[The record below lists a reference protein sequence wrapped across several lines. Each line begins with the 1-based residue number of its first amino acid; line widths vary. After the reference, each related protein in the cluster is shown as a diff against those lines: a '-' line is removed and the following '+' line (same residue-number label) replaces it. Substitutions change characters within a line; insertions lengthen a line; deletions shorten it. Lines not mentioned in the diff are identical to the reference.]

1 MKGKKI
7 LKITG
12 ISVLILL
19 LILLVMPFLFKGKIE
34 NMLKKAINEQVN
46 AKFDFSEVDLSLI
59 RSFPKASL
67 RISDLS
73 LINNAPFEGDTLVA
87 AKEIYLTLSIAQ
99 LFKSEGMAIDAFKID
114 HAYINIKIDS
124 LKRANYDIAKKSTA
138 SASDKTESTKTSS
151 FNLDLSEYE
160 ITNSRINYLDDS
172 AKMYLRLDDFQHSGS
187 GNLSAANS
195 LLKTKTQSLIS
206 FEFGGTNYFNNAKV
220 TLDAD
225 LGIDM
230 ESQKYTFK
238 DNKALINQLPLV
250 FDGFV
255 QLTDEGQNIDL
266 SFKTPSSSF
275 KNFLAIIPEE
285 YAKNI
290 ENVETQGDFVVQG
303 IIKGVSDDTHIPQL
317 DIRIASE
324 KAAFK
329 YPDLP
334 KKVEDIYI
342 KMDIKNETGL
352 VEDTYIKLDTLCF
365 RIDQDV
371 FRANARF
378 SNLAEN
384 MAVKTH
390 IDGKIDL
397 SKVSQ
402 AYPITMETPLQ
413 GIVKANLKAT
423 FDKNAIEKNEY
434 QRIESNG
441 DFSISDFVYQSD
453 AFPNPI
459 KISQAN
465 IVFNPG
471 RIQLTQFDA
480 TSGKSDIKASGNLDN
495 FFGFLFADTE
505 LKGTFDLSSKS
516 FAVSDFMTEEAAT
529 STETKKSADKNS
541 EDGKTA
547 EEGFKIPKQINAVV
561 NVNANQVLYD
571 NLVLKNVKGKAIIK
585 DQKITFDNVT
595 SDIFGGKLGLVGDVS
610 TQNETPDFNMKLN
623 VQEFDIPQAFKGLEL
638 FQSLTPLAAALTGRL
653 NSSIDLSGKL
663 DKDFAPD
670 LNSLTGN
677 LLASLL
683 NAKMSPEKTA
693 LMSSLSSSLNFLDF
707 SKLNLNDLKAHLDFK
722 DGMVTVKP
730 FQIKYQDIA
739 IDVSGT
745 HGFDKKMNYKA
756 TFNVPAK
763 YFGSQASGLLANLSG
778 GDAKNM
784 TVPVTATIGGS
795 FDNPSVNTDMQ
806 SAIANLTNQLVNNQK
821 QKLVNQGTDAL
832 SNLLGGSKQAN
843 DSIKKDSTATKKPA
857 EEAAKSILNNLFGGK
872 KKKKDTVN

>member
-1 MKGKKI
+1 MKRKKI

-12 ISVLILL
+12 ISVLIV
-19 LILLVMPFLFKGKIE
+19 LLVLVLTPFLFKGKIE
-34 NMLKKAINEQVN
+34 SMLKKAINEQVN

-67 RISDLS
+67 LISDLS
-73 LINNAPFEGDTLVA
+73 LINNAPFEGDTLVT
-87 AKEIYLTLSIAQ
+87 AKEIYLTLSISQ
-99 LFKSEGMAIDAFKID
+99 LFKSEGIAIDAFKID
-114 HAYINIKIDS
+114 HAFINIKIDS
-124 LKRANYDIAKKSTA
+124 LERANYDIAKESKVSTSQEKKPEQA
-138 SASDKTESTKTSS
+138 SS
-151 FNLDLSEYE
+151 FSLDLSEYE
-160 ITNSRINYLDDS
+160 ITNTRINYLDDS

-195 LLKTKTQSLIS
+195 LLETNTQSLIS

-220 TLDAD
+220 TLEAD
-225 LGIDM
+225 LGIDL
-230 ESQKYTFK
+230 ENQKYTFK
-238 DNKALINQLPLV
+238 ENKALINQLPLV

-255 QLTDEGQNIDL
+255 QLTDKGQNIDL

-303 IIKGVSDDTHIPQL
+303 TVKGVSDDTHIPHL
-317 DIRIASE
+317 DIRIVSE
-324 KAAFK
+324 KASFK

-342 KMDIKNETGL
+342 KMDIKNKTGL
-352 VEDTYIKLDTLCF
+352 VEDTYIRLDTLCF

-378 SNLAEN
+378 SNLVEN

-402 AYPITMETPLQ
+402 AYPISLETPLQ
-413 GIVKANLKAT
+413 GIVKANLKAS
-423 FDKNAIEKNEY
+423 FDKNAIEQNEY

-471 RIQLTQFDA
+471 RIRLTQFDA

-495 FFGFLFADTE
+495 FLGFLFADTE
-505 LKGTFDLSSKS
+505 LKGNFDLSSNS
-516 FAVSDFMTEEAAT
+516 FAVSDFMTEEAQA
-529 STETKKSADKNS
+529 SDETKQTGEKNG
-541 EDGKTA
+541 EGKTA

-561 NVNANQVLYD
+561 NVSANQVLYD
-571 NLVLKNVKGKAIIK
+571 NLTLKNVKGKAIIK
-585 DQKITFDNVT
+585 DQKITFDKVT

-610 TQNETPDFNMKLN
+610 TKNETPDFNMKLN
-623 VQEFDIPQAFKGLEL
+623 VQEFDIPQAFNGLEL

-730 FQIKYQDIA
+730 FQLKYQDIA

-745 HGFDKKMNYKA
+745 HGFDKNMNYKA

-763 YFGSQASGLLANLSG
+763 YLGSQASGLLANLSG
-778 GDAKNM
+778 SDAKNM
-784 TVPVTATIGGS
+784 TVPVTASIGGS
-795 FDNPSVNTDMQ
+795 FDNPKVNTDMQ
-806 SAIANLTNQLVNNQK
+806 SAISNLTAQLVNNQK
-821 QKLVNQGTDAL
+821 QKLVNQGTGAL
-832 SNLLGGSKQAN
+832 GNLLGGNKQTN
-843 DSIKKDSTATKKPA
+843 DSIKKDSTTTKKPA
-857 EEAAKSILNNLFGGK
+857 EEAAKSLLNNLLGGK

>member
-1 MKGKKI
+1 MKRKKI

-12 ISVLILL
+12 ISLLILL
-19 LILLVMPFLFKGKIE
+19 LILMVTPFLFKGKIE
-34 NMLKKAINEQVN
+34 SMLKKAINEQVN
-46 AKFDFSEVDLSLI
+46 AKFDFSEVDLSLL

-67 RISDLS
+67 LISDLS
-73 LINNAPFEGDTLVA
+73 LINNAPFEGDTLLIA
-87 AKEIYLTLSIAQ
+87 QKIYLTFSLSQ
-99 LFKSEGMAIDAFKID
+99 LFKSDGMAIDAFQVD
-114 HAYINIKIDS
+114 HAFINIKIDS
-124 LKRANYDIAKKSTA
+124 LERANYDIEKQSTA
-138 SASDKTESTKTSS
+138 SSSKEAKPKKASS
-151 FNLDLSEYE
+151 FRLDLSEYE
-160 ITNSRINYLDDS
+160 ISHSRLNYLDES
-172 AKMYLRLDDFQHSGS
+172 AKMHLRLDDFQHSGS
-187 GNLSAANS
+187 GNLSAVNS
-195 LLKTKTQSLIS
+195 LLKTKTQSLVS
-206 FEFGGTNYFNNAKV
+206 FEFGEINYFNQAKV
-220 TLDAD
+220 SLDAD
-225 LGIDM
+225 LGIDL
-230 ESQKYTFK
+230 ENQKYTFQE
-238 DNKALINQLPLV
+238 NKTLINQLPLV
-250 FDGFV
+250 FEGFV
-255 QLTDEGQNIDL
+255 QLVDEGQNIDL

-303 IIKGVSDDTHIPQL
+303 TVKGISDDTHIPHL
-317 DIRIASE
+317 DIRIASD
-324 KAAFK
+324 KASFK
-329 YPDLP
+329 YPELP

-371 FRANARF
+371 FRANARL

-402 AYPITMETPLQ
+402 AYPITMQTPLQ
-413 GIVKANLKAT
+413 GIVAANLKAS
-423 FDKNAIEKNEY
+423 FDKNAIEHNEY

-441 DFSISDFVYQSD
+441 NLSLSDFVYQSD

-459 KISQAN
+459 KISQAK

-471 RIQLTQFDA
+471 RIRLTQFDA

-495 FFGFLFADTE
+495 LFGFLFADTE
-505 LKGTFDLSSKS
+505 LKGDFDLSSNS
-516 FAVSDFMTEEAAT
+516 FAVSDFMDEEVTAENKQTEE
-529 STETKKSADKNS
+529 KSS
-541 EDGKTA
+541 EENKTT
-547 EEGFKIPKQINAVV
+547 EEGFKIPKLINAVV
-561 NVNANQVLYD
+561 NVSANQVLYD
-571 NLVLKNVKGKAIIK
+571 NLTLKNVRGKAIIK
-585 DQKITFDNVT
+585 DQKITFDNVA
-595 SDIFGGKLGLVGDVS
+595 SDIFGGKLGLAGDVS

-623 VQEFDIPQAFKGLEL
+623 VQEFDIPQAFKGLDL

-707 SKLNLNDLKAHLDFK
+707 SKLNLNDLKVHLDFK

-739 IDVSGT
+739 INVSGT

-763 YFGSQASGLLANLSG
+763 YFGSQASDLLANLSG
-778 GDAKNM
+778 SDAKNL
-784 TVPVTATIGGS
+784 TVPVTALIGGT

-806 SAIANLTNQLVNNQK
+806 SAISNLATQIANNQK
-821 QKLVNQGTDAL
+821 QKLINQGTGAL
-832 SNLLGGSKQAN
+832 GNLLGGNKSVN
-843 DSIKKDSTATKKPA
+843 DSIKKDSTTTKKPV
-857 EEAAKSILNNLFGGK
+857 EEAAKSLINNIFGNR

>member
-1 MKGKKI
+1 MKRKKI

-12 ISVLILL
+12 ISFLVLLLVLIVTPL
-19 LILLVMPFLFKGKIE
+19 LFKGKIE
-34 NMLKKAINEQVN
+34 DMLKKAINGQVN

-67 RISDLS
+67 RISGLS
-73 LINNAPFEGDTLVA
+73 LINNAPFEGDTLVT
-87 AKEIYLTLSIAQ
+87 AKELYLTLSIAQ
-99 LFKSEGMAIDAFKID
+99 LFKSDDMAIDAFKID
-114 HAYINIKIDS
+114 QAYINIKIDS
-124 LKRANYDIAKKSTA
+124 LERANYDIAKEPTASTA
-138 SASDKTESTKTSS
+138 KEGTSGSAS
-151 FNLDLSEYE
+151 FNLELSEYE

-172 AKMYLRLDDFQHSGS
+172 AKMYLRLDNFQHAGS
-187 GNLSAANS
+187 GNLSAAKS
-195 LLKTKTQSLIS
+195 LLKTKTQSLVS
-206 FEFGGTNYFNNAKV
+206 FDFGGTNYFNNAKV
-220 TLDAD
+220 SLDAD
-225 LGIDM
+225 LGIDLKN
-230 ESQKYTFK
+230 QKYTIQE
-238 DNKALINQLPLV
+238 NKTLINQLPLV
-250 FDGFV
+250 FEGFV

-266 SFKTPSSSF
+266 RFKTPSSSF
-275 KNFLAIIPEE
+275 KNFLAIVPEE

-303 IIKGVSDDTHIPQL
+303 TIKGVSDDTHIPQL
-317 DIRIASE
+317 DIRVASE
-324 KAAFK
+324 KASFK

-365 RIDQDV
+365 RIDSDV

-384 MAVKTH
+384 LAVKTH

-402 AYPITMETPLQ
+402 AYPITLETSLQ
-413 GIVKANLKAT
+413 GVVTANLKAS
-423 FDKNAIEKNEY
+423 FDKEAIEKDEY
-434 QRIESNG
+434 QRIDSNG
-441 DFSISDFVYQSD
+441 EFSISDFVYQSD

-459 KISQAN
+459 KISRAN
-465 IVFNPG
+465 ILFNPG

-495 FFGFLFADTE
+495 FLGFLFADTE
-505 LKGTFDLSSKS
+505 LKGNFALSSKS
-516 FAVSDFMTEEAAT
+516 FAVSDFMTEEVA
-529 STETKKSADKNS
+529 ETKKTDEKSSGD
-541 EDGKTA
+541 EKTA

-561 NVNANQVLYD
+561 NVSADQVLYD
-571 NLVLKNVKGKAIIK
+571 NLVLKNVKGKATIK
-585 DQKITFDNVT
+585 DQKITFDNVV
-595 SDIFGGKLGLVGDVS
+595 SDIFGGKLGLEGNVS
-610 TQNETPDFNMKLN
+610 TQNETPGFSMKLN

-638 FQSLTPLAAALTGRL
+638 FQNLTPLAAALTGKL

-670 LNSLTGN
+670 LNSLSGN

-683 NAKMSPEKTA
+683 GAKMSPEKTA

-730 FQIKYQDIA
+730 FQLKYQDIA

-745 HGFDKKMNYKA
+745 HGFDKKMDYKA

-763 YFGSQASGLLANLSG
+763 YFGSQASSLLANLG
-778 GDAKNM
+778 GSDAKNM
-784 TVPVTATIGGS
+784 TVPVTALIGGS
-795 FDNPSVNTDMQ
+795 FDNPKVNTDMQ
-806 SAIANLTNQLVNNQK
+806 SAITNLTNQLVNSQK
-821 QKLVNQGTDAL
+821 QKLANQGTGAL
-832 SNLLGGSKQAN
+832 SNLLGGGKQAN
-843 DSIKKDSTATKKPA
+843 DSIKKDSTTAKKPA
-857 EEAAKSILNNLFGGK
+857 EEAAKKLINNLFGGK

>member
-1 MKGKKI
+1 MKTKKI

-12 ISVLILL
+12 ISLLVLL
-19 LILLVMPFLFKGKIE
+19 LILMVTPFLFKGKIE
-34 NMLKKAINEQVN
+34 SMLKKTVNEEIN
-46 AKFDFSEVDLSLI
+46 AKFDFKEVDLSLI

-73 LINNAPFEGDTLVA
+73 LINQAPFEGDTLVT
-87 AKEIYLTLSIAQ
+87 AKELYLTLSIAQ

-114 HAYINIKIDS
+114 QAYINIKIDS
-124 LKRANYDIAKKSTA
+124 LERTNYDIAKESTA
-138 SASDKTESTKTSS
+138 STAGKTSTDS
-151 FNLDLSEYE
+151 AAFNFELSEYE

-172 AKMYLRLDDFQHSGS
+172 TKMYLRLDDFQHSGS
-187 GNLSAANS
+187 GNLSVAKS
-195 LLKTKTQSLIS
+195 LLKTKTQSLVS
-206 FEFGGTNYFNNAKV
+206 FEFGGINYFNLAKV
-220 TLDAD
+220 SLDAD
-225 LGIDM
+225 LGIDL
-230 ESQKYTFK
+230 ENQKYTFQE
-238 DNKALINQLPLV
+238 NKTLINQLPLV
-250 FDGFV
+250 FEGFV

-303 IIKGVSDDTHIPQL
+303 TIKGISDDTHIPHL

-324 KAAFK
+324 KASFK

-334 KKVEDIYI
+334 KKVEDIFI
-342 KMDIKNETGL
+342 KMNVNNETGL

-371 FRANARF
+371 FRANARL
-378 SNLAEN
+378 SNLSEN
-384 MAVKTH
+384 LTVKTH

-397 SKVSQ
+397 SNVSQ
-402 AYPITMETPLQ
+402 AYPITLETPLQ
-413 GIVKANLKAT
+413 GIVTANLKAT
-423 FDKNAIEKNEY
+423 FDKDAIEKDEY
-434 QRIESNG
+434 QRIDSNG
-441 DFSISDFVYQSD
+441 EFSISDFVYQSD

-471 RIQLTQFDA
+471 RMLLTQFDA

-495 FFGFLFADTE
+495 FLGFLFADTE
-505 LKGTFDLSSKS
+505 LKGNFDLSSES
-516 FAVSDFMTEEAAT
+516 FAVSDFMTEET
-529 STETKKSADKNS
+529 KTDTETTKSNEKNTEEEPTS
-541 EDGKTA
+541 
-547 EEGFKIPKQINAVV
+547 EEGFKIPKNLNAVF
-561 NVNANQVLYD
+561 NVSANEVLYD
-571 NLVLKNVKGKAIIK
+571 NLNLKNVKGKAIIK
-585 DQKITFDNVT
+585 DQKITFDNMT
-595 SDIFGGKLGLVGDVS
+595 SDIFGGKLGLIGNVS
-610 TQNETPDFNMKLN
+610 TQNETPDFDMKLN

-739 IDVSGT
+739 IDVSGS

-763 YFGSQASGLLANLSG
+763 YFGSQASGMLANLSG
-778 GDAKNM
+778 SDVKNL
-784 TVPVTATIGGS
+784 TVPVTALIGGS

-806 SAIANLTNQLVNNQK
+806 SAISNLTAQLVNNQK
-821 QKLVNQGTDAL
+821 QKLLNQGTGAL
-832 SNLLGGSKQAN
+832 GNLLGGNKTAN
-843 DSIKKDSTATKKPA
+843 DSIKKDSTATKKPV
-857 EEAAKSILNNLFGGK
+857 EEAAKSLINNIFGNR

>member
-1 MKGKKI
+1 MKTKKI

-12 ISVLILL
+12 ISLLVLL
-19 LILLVMPFLFKGKIE
+19 LILMVTPFLFKGKIE
-34 NMLKKAINEQVN
+34 SMLKKTVNEQIN
-46 AKFDFSEVDLSLI
+46 AKFDFKEVDLSLI

-73 LINNAPFEGDTLVA
+73 LINQAPFEGDTLLT
-87 AKEIYLTLSIAQ
+87 AKELYLTLSIAQ

-114 HAYINIKIDS
+114 QAYINIKIDS
-124 LKRANYDIAKKSTA
+124 LERANYDIAKESTA
-138 SASDKTESTKTSS
+138 STAKETTTDSAA
-151 FNLDLSEYE
+151 FNFELSEYE

-172 AKMYLRLDDFQHSGS
+172 TKMYLRLDDFQHSGS
-187 GNLSAANS
+187 GNLSAAES
-195 LLKTKTQSLIS
+195 LLKTKTQSLVS
-206 FEFGGTNYFNNAKV
+206 FEFGGINYFNLAKV
-220 TLDAD
+220 SLDAD
-225 LGIDM
+225 LGIDL
-230 ESQKYTFK
+230 ENQKYTFQE
-238 DNKALINQLPLV
+238 NKTLINQLPLV
-250 FDGFV
+250 FEGFV

-266 SFKTPSSSF
+266 SFKTQSSSF

-290 ENVETQGDFVVQG
+290 ENVETQGDFIVQG
-303 IIKGVSDDTHIPQL
+303 TIKGISDDTHIPHL

-324 KAAFK
+324 KASFK

-334 KKVEDIYI
+334 KKVEDIFI
-342 KMDIKNETGL
+342 KMNINNETGL

-371 FRANARF
+371 FRANARL
-378 SNLAEN
+378 SNLSEN
-384 MAVKTH
+384 LTVKTH

-397 SKVSQ
+397 SNVSQ
-402 AYPITMETPLQ
+402 AYPITLKTPLQ
-413 GIVKANLKAT
+413 GIVTANLKAT
-423 FDKNAIEKNEY
+423 FDKDAIEKDEY

-441 DFSISDFVYQSD
+441 DFSISDFIYKSD

-459 KISQAN
+459 KISRAN
-465 IVFNPG
+465 ILFNPG
-471 RIQLTQFDA
+471 RIRLTQFDA

-495 FFGFLFADTE
+495 LFGFLFADTE
-505 LKGTFDLSSKS
+505 LKGNFDLSSKS
-516 FAVSDFMTEEAAT
+516 FAVSDFMETDET
-529 STETKKSADKNS
+529 TETKKSGDKKS
-541 EDGKTA
+541 EEELA
-547 EEGFKIPKQINAVV
+547 SEEGFKIPKHLNAVV
-561 NVNANQVLYD
+561 NVSANQVLYD

-585 DQKITFDNVT
+585 DQKITFDNMT
-595 SDIFGGKLGLVGDVS
+595 SDIFGGKLGLVGNIS
-610 TQNETPDFNMKLN
+610 TQNETPDFDMKLQ
-623 VQEFDIPQAFKGLEL
+623 VQEFDIPQAFNGLDL

-670 LNSLTGN
+670 LNSISGN
-677 LLASLL
+677 LLASFL

-693 LMSSLSSSLNFLDF
+693 LLSSLSSSLNFLDF

-763 YFGSQASGLLANLSG
+763 YFGSQASGMLANLSG
-778 GDAKNM
+778 SDVKNL
-784 TVPVTATIGGS
+784 TVPVTALIGGS
-795 FDNPSVNTDMQ
+795 FDNPTINTDMQ
-806 SAIANLTNQLVNNQK
+806 SAISNLTAQLVNNQK
-821 QKLVNQGTDAL
+821 QKLLNQGTGAL
-832 SNLLGGSKQAN
+832 GNLLGGNKTAN
-843 DSIKKDSTATKKPA
+843 DSIKKDSIATKKPV
-857 EEAAKSILNNLFGGK
+857 EEAAKSLINNIFGNR

>member
-1 MKGKKI
+1 MKRKKI

-12 ISVLILL
+12 ISFLVLLLVLIVTPL
-19 LILLVMPFLFKGKIE
+19 LFKGKIE
-34 NMLKKAINEQVN
+34 DMLKKAINGQVN

-67 RISDLS
+67 RISGLS
-73 LINNAPFEGDTLVA
+73 LINNAPFEGDTLVT
-87 AKEIYLTLSIAQ
+87 AKELYLTLSIAQ
-99 LFKSEGMAIDAFKID
+99 LFKSDDMAIDAFKID
-114 HAYINIKIDS
+114 QAYINIKIDS
-124 LKRANYDIAKKSTA
+124 LERANYDIAKEPTSSTA
-138 SASDKTESTKTSS
+138 KEGTSGSAS
-151 FNLDLSEYE
+151 FNLELSEYE

-172 AKMYLRLDDFQHSGS
+172 AKMYLRLDNFQHAGS
-187 GNLSAANS
+187 GNLSAAKS
-195 LLKTKTQSLIS
+195 LLKTKTQSLVS
-206 FEFGGTNYFNNAKV
+206 FDFGGTNYFNNAKV
-220 TLDAD
+220 SLDAD
-225 LGIDM
+225 LGIDLKN
-230 ESQKYTFK
+230 QKYTIQE
-238 DNKALINQLPLV
+238 NKTLINQLPLV
-250 FDGFV
+250 FEGFV

-266 SFKTPSSSF
+266 RFKTPSSSF
-275 KNFLAIIPEE
+275 KNFLAIVPEE

-303 IIKGVSDDTHIPQL
+303 TIKGVSDDTHIPQL
-317 DIRIASE
+317 DIRVASE
-324 KAAFK
+324 KASFK

-365 RIDQDV
+365 RIDSDV

-384 MAVKTH
+384 LAVKTH

-402 AYPITMETPLQ
+402 AYPITLETPLQ
-413 GIVKANLKAT
+413 GIVTANLKAS
-423 FDKNAIEKNEY
+423 FDKEAIEKDEY
-434 QRIESNG
+434 QRIDSNG
-441 DFSISDFVYQSD
+441 EFSISDFVYQSD

-459 KISQAN
+459 KISRAN
-465 IVFNPG
+465 ILFNPG

-495 FFGFLFADTE
+495 FLGFLFADTE
-505 LKGTFDLSSKS
+505 LKGNFALSSKS
-516 FAVSDFMTEEAAT
+516 FAVSDFMTEEVAT
-529 STETKKSADKNS
+529 TDETKKTDEKSSGD
-541 EDGKTA
+541 EKTA

-561 NVNANQVLYD
+561 NVSANQVLYD
-571 NLVLKNVKGKAIIK
+571 NLVLKNVKGKATIK
-585 DQKITFDNVT
+585 DQKITFDNVV
-595 SDIFGGKLGLVGDVS
+595 SDIFGGKLGLAGNVS
-610 TQNETPDFNMKLN
+610 TQNETPGFSMKLN

-638 FQSLTPLAAALTGRL
+638 FQNLTPLAAALTGKL

-670 LNSLTGN
+670 LNSLSGN

-683 NAKMSPEKTA
+683 GAKMSPEKTA

-730 FQIKYQDIA
+730 FQLKYQDIA

-745 HGFDKKMNYKA
+745 HGFDKKMDYKA

-763 YFGSQASGLLANLSG
+763 YFGSQASSLLANLG
-778 GDAKNM
+778 GSDAKNM
-784 TVPVTATIGGS
+784 TVPVTALIGGS
-795 FDNPSVNTDMQ
+795 FDNPKVNTDMQ
-806 SAIANLTNQLVNNQK
+806 SAITNLTNQLVNSQK
-821 QKLVNQGTDAL
+821 QKLANQGTGAL
-832 SNLLGGSKQAN
+832 SNLLGGGKQAN
-843 DSIKKDSTATKKPA
+843 DSIKKDSTTVKKPA
-857 EEAAKSILNNLFGGK
+857 EEAAKKLINNLFGGK

>member
-1 MKGKKI
+1 MKRKKI

-12 ISVLILL
+12 ISFLVLLLVLI
-19 LILLVMPFLFKGKIE
+19 VTPFLFKGKIE
-34 NMLKKAINEQVN
+34 DLLKKAINGQVN

-67 RISDLS
+67 RISGLS
-73 LINNAPFEGDTLVA
+73 LINNAPFEGDTLVT
-87 AKEIYLTLSIAQ
+87 AKELYLTLSIAQ
-99 LFKSEGMAIDAFKID
+99 LFKSDDMAIDAFKID
-114 HAYINIKIDS
+114 QAYINIKIDS
-124 LKRANYDIAKKSTA
+124 LERANYDIAKEPTASTA
-138 SASDKTESTKTSS
+138 KEGTSGSAS
-151 FNLDLSEYE
+151 FNLELSEYE

-172 AKMYLRLDDFQHSGS
+172 AKMYLRLDNFQHAGS
-187 GNLSAANS
+187 GNLSAAKS
-195 LLKTKTQSLIS
+195 LLKTKTQSLVS
-206 FEFGGTNYFNNAKV
+206 FDFGGTNYFNNAKV
-220 TLDAD
+220 SLDAD
-225 LGIDM
+225 LGIDLKN
-230 ESQKYTFK
+230 QKYTIQE
-238 DNKALINQLPLV
+238 NKTLINQLPLV
-250 FDGFV
+250 FEGFV

-266 SFKTPSSSF
+266 RFKTPSSSF
-275 KNFLAIIPEE
+275 KNFLAIVPEE

-303 IIKGVSDDTHIPQL
+303 TIKGVSDDTHIPQL
-317 DIRIASE
+317 DIRVASE
-324 KAAFK
+324 KASFK

-365 RIDQDV
+365 RIDSDV

-384 MAVKTH
+384 LAVKTH

-402 AYPITMETPLQ
+402 AYPITLETSLQ
-413 GIVKANLKAT
+413 GIVTANLKAS
-423 FDKNAIEKNEY
+423 FDKEAIEKDEY
-434 QRIESNG
+434 QRIDSNG
-441 DFSISDFVYQSD
+441 EFSISDFVYQSD

-459 KISQAN
+459 KISRAN
-465 IVFNPG
+465 ILFNPG

-495 FFGFLFADTE
+495 FLGFLFADTE
-505 LKGTFDLSSKS
+505 LKGNFALSSKS
-516 FAVSDFMTEEAAT
+516 FAVSDFMTEEVA
-529 STETKKSADKNS
+529 ETKKTDEKSSGD
-541 EDGKTA
+541 EKTA

-561 NVNANQVLYD
+561 NVSADQVLYD
-571 NLVLKNVKGKAIIK
+571 NLVLKNVKGKATIK
-585 DQKITFDNVT
+585 DQKITFDNVV
-595 SDIFGGKLGLVGDVS
+595 SDIFGGKLGLEGNVS
-610 TQNETPDFNMKLN
+610 TQNETPGFSMKLN

-638 FQSLTPLAAALTGRL
+638 FQNLTPLAAALTGKL

-670 LNSLTGN
+670 LNSLSGN

-683 NAKMSPEKTA
+683 GAKMSPEKTA

-730 FQIKYQDIA
+730 FQLKYQDIA

-745 HGFDKKMNYKA
+745 HGFDKKMDYKA

-763 YFGSQASGLLANLSG
+763 YFGSQASSLLANLG
-778 GDAKNM
+778 GSDAKNM
-784 TVPVTATIGGS
+784 TVPVTALIGGS
-795 FDNPSVNTDMQ
+795 FDNPKVNTDMQ
-806 SAIANLTNQLVNNQK
+806 SAITNLTNQLVNSQK
-821 QKLVNQGTDAL
+821 QKLANQGTGAL
-832 SNLLGGSKQAN
+832 SNLLGGGKQAN
-843 DSIKKDSTATKKPA
+843 DSIKKDSTTAKKPA
-857 EEAAKSILNNLFGGK
+857 EEAAKKLINNLFGGK

>member
-19 LILLVMPFLFKGKIE
+19 LILVVTPFLFKGKIE

-99 LFKSEGMAIDAFKID
+99 LFKSEGMTIDAFKID

-124 LKRANYDIAKKSTA
+124 LEHANYDIAKESKASNTNEAKSN
-138 SASDKTESTKTSS
+138 SSS
-151 FNLDLSEYE
+151 FNFELSEYE

-195 LLKTKTQSLIS
+195 LLKTKTQSLVS
-206 FEFGGTNYFNNAKV
+206 FEFGGANYFNNAKV

-402 AYPITMETPLQ
+402 AYPITLETPLQ
-413 GIVKANLKAT
+413 GIVKANLKAS

-495 FFGFLFADTE
+495 FLGFLFADTE

-529 STETKKSADKNS
+529 STETKKTDEKSS

-585 DQKITFDNVT
+585 DQKITFDKVT

-806 SAIANLTNQLVNNQK
+806 SAIANLTTQLVNNQK
-821 QKLVNQGTDAL
+821 QKLVNQGTGAL
-832 SNLLGGSKQAN
+832 GNLLGGSKQAN

>member
-19 LILLVMPFLFKGKIE
+19 LILVVTPFLFKGKIE

-124 LKRANYDIAKKSTA
+124 LEHANYDIAKDSKASNTNEAKSN
-138 SASDKTESTKTSS
+138 SSS
-151 FNLDLSEYE
+151 FNFELSEYE

-195 LLKTKTQSLIS
+195 LLKTKTQSLVS
-206 FEFGGTNYFNNAKV
+206 FEFGGTNYFKNAKV

-303 IIKGVSDDTHIPQL
+303 IIKGVSDDTHIPHL

-384 MAVKTH
+384 MVVKTH

-402 AYPITMETPLQ
+402 A
-413 GIVKANLKAT
+413 
-423 FDKNAIEKNEY
+423 
-434 QRIESNG
+434 
-441 DFSISDFVYQSD
+441 
-453 AFPNPI
+453 
-459 KISQAN
+459 
-465 IVFNPG
+465 
-471 RIQLTQFDA
+471 
-480 TSGKSDIKASGNLDN
+480 
-495 FFGFLFADTE
+495 
-505 LKGTFDLSSKS
+505 
-516 FAVSDFMTEEAAT
+516 
-529 STETKKSADKNS
+529 
-541 EDGKTA
+541 
-547 EEGFKIPKQINAVV
+547 
-561 NVNANQVLYD
+561 
-571 NLVLKNVKGKAIIK
+571 
-585 DQKITFDNVT
+585 
-595 SDIFGGKLGLVGDVS
+595 
-610 TQNETPDFNMKLN
+610 
-623 VQEFDIPQAFKGLEL
+623 
-638 FQSLTPLAAALTGRL
+638 
-653 NSSIDLSGKL
+653 
-663 DKDFAPD
+663 
-670 LNSLTGN
+670 
-677 LLASLL
+677 
-683 NAKMSPEKTA
+683 
-693 LMSSLSSSLNFLDF
+693 
-707 SKLNLNDLKAHLDFK
+707 
-722 DGMVTVKP
+722 
-730 FQIKYQDIA
+730 
-739 IDVSGT
+739 
-745 HGFDKKMNYKA
+745 
-756 TFNVPAK
+756 
-763 YFGSQASGLLANLSG
+763 
-778 GDAKNM
+778 
-784 TVPVTATIGGS
+784 
-795 FDNPSVNTDMQ
+795 
-806 SAIANLTNQLVNNQK
+806 
-821 QKLVNQGTDAL
+821 
-832 SNLLGGSKQAN
+832 
-843 DSIKKDSTATKKPA
+843 
-857 EEAAKSILNNLFGGK
+857 
-872 KKKKDTVN
+872 